1 MRLRRRRVPVLLQLN
16 AVECGAACLAMVL
29 SYHGRA
35 TRVAQCREHL
45 TVGRDGAT
53 AFALA
58 NAARGLGLRVKA
70 FSTEPAALGRVP
82 LPAIVHWEFNHFV
95 VVERWSPTLVDIVDP
110 AVGRRRLSTEEFS
123 TGFTGIML
131 VLEPGINF
139 ERRREGGRTG
149 WLAYVGNYAGGLRGV
164 LGYIVAASV
173 LLQLVGL
180 ALPLFTKLLLDQV
193 LPFRATELMTM
204 LGLGA
209 ALLLLAQV
217 LTSYIRSV
225 LLLGLGARLD
235 GHVMQGFFEHLL
247 ALPFR
252 FFEQRTSG
260 DLLMRLGSNVVI
272 RETLTNQTLAM
283 VLDGTLIVGYLALLF
298 FQEASIGSLVL
309 IAGLLQVGVLLG
321 AKPRAN
327 ALLQR
332 ELGAQAGSQSYLVE
346 ALSGIATL
354 KASGGEERALDRWT
368 DLLAKQLHV
377 TVQRT
382 HLAAVVDSAL
392 MALRL
397 GSPLLLLW
405 IGALRVLDG
414 SLSLGTMLAL
424 NILGT
429 TVLTS
434 LASLVASAQQLQLV
448 GVYLDRLA
456 DVLDAEPEQASA
468 EGRMRRRLLGRIELR
483 NVSFQY
489 ADDSPWIF
497 RDASLVI
504 EPGQKVALV
513 GRTGAGKST
522 FLKLLLGLYPPT
534 EGEILYDDEPLQNW
548 DYRALRKQFGVV
560 LQDPFLFN
568 GSARESISF
577 NAPDLQMERI
587 VEAAQI
593 AAIHE
598 ELAAWPMGYETP
610 VGEGGNSISGGQRQR
625 LSIARAVAHRPSVLV
640 LDEATSHLDVR
651 TEQVIDRQLSRLA
664 CTRIVAAHRLSTV
677 QNADRIIVLDGG
689 RIVEQ
694 GTPAELA
701 ASGGQYAAM
710 IGDQAMVAAP
720 V

>member
-1 MRLRRRRVPVLLQLN
+1 
-16 AVECGAACLAMVL
+16 
-29 SYHGRA
+29 
-35 TRVAQCREHL
+35 
-45 TVGRDGAT
+45 
-53 AFALA
+53 
-58 NAARGLGLRVKA
+58 
-70 FSTEPAALGRVP
+70 
-82 LPAIVHWEFNHFV
+82 
-95 VVERWSPTLVDIVDP
+95 
-110 AVGRRRLSTEEFS
+110 
-123 TGFTGIML
+123 
-131 VLEPGINF
+131 
-139 ERRREGGRTG
+139 
-149 WLAYVGNYAGGLRGV
+149 
-164 LGYIVAASV
+164 
-173 LLQLVGL
+173 
-180 ALPLFTKLLLDQV
+180 
-193 LPFRATELMTM
+193 
-204 LGLGA
+204 
-209 ALLLLAQV
+209 
-217 LTSYIRSV
+217 
-225 LLLGLGARLD
+225 
-235 GHVMQGFFEHLL
+235 
-247 ALPFR
+247 
-252 FFEQRTSG
+252 
-260 DLLMRLGSNVVI
+260 
-272 RETLTNQTLAM
+272 
-283 VLDGTLIVGYLALLF
+283 
-298 FQEASIGSLVL
+298 
-309 IAGLLQVGVLLG
+309 
-321 AKPRAN
+321 
-327 ALLQR
+327 
-332 ELGAQAGSQSYLVE
+332 
-346 ALSGIATL
+346 
-354 KASGGEERALDRWT
+354 
-368 DLLAKQLHV
+368 
-377 TVQRT
+377 
-382 HLAAVVDSAL
+382 
-392 MALRL
+392 
-397 GSPLLLLW
+397 
-405 IGALRVLDG
+405 
-414 SLSLGTMLAL
+414 
-424 NILGT
+424 
-429 TVLTS
+429 
-434 LASLVASAQQLQLV
+434 
-448 GVYLDRLA
+448 
-456 DVLDAEPEQASA
+456 
-468 EGRMRRRLLGRIELR
+468 LLGRIELR